1 MVALHLA
8 FAGVM
13 VATGLVALAVSKE
26 VPEKLE
32 LQAHYSVPHTAT
44 MRPAAVGSGGSSILH
59 RASDGLFYIEGQ
71 ANGQS
76 VRFVVDTGA
85 TVVVLNRA
93 DAARLGI
100 TLDNLKV
107 RGSIRTVKGLS
118 DVHWATID
126 RLEVLGKP
134 IENVSAAVV
143 DAPLPASLMGH
154 NVLMR
159 LGTVTMQ
166 GDTLEIR

>member
-26 VPEKLE
+26 APEKPE
-32 LQAHYSVPHTAT
+32 VEARASVPHNAT
-44 MRPAAVGSGGSSILH
+44 MRPAAAGSGGSILH
-59 RASDGLFYIEGQ
+59 RERDGLFYIEGQ

-100 TLDNLKV
+100 TRDKLKV

-118 DVHWATID
+118 DVHWATIE

-143 DAPLPASLMGH
+143 DASLPASLMGH
-154 NVLMR
+154 NVLMQ

>member
-13 VATGLVALAVSKE
+13 VVTGLVALAVSKE
-26 VPEKLE
+26 IPEKLE
-32 LQAHYSVPHTAT
+32 VQAHYSVPHTAT
-44 MRPAAVGSGGSSILH
+44 MRPAAVGSSGSILH
-59 RASDGLFYIEGQ
+59 RESDGLFYIEGQ

-100 TLDNLKV
+100 ALDNLKT

-154 NVLMR
+154 NVLTQ